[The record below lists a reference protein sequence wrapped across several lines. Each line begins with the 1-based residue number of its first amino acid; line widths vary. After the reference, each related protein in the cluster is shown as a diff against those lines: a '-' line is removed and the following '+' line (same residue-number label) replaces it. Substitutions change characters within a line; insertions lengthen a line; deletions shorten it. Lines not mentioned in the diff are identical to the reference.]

1 MVDES
6 AAVCGVAAAF
16 LTVASI
22 AVILRCYVRLCIVKA
37 FGWDDTVMIVS
48 MVFFA
53 ARLGMKAMLTS
64 QLFYVMFC
72 GCMIGGSLWGTGKHL
87 VDLTPKNRTV
97 AMEYWFL
104 CDIGYAVASILCKIS
119 VAIFL
124 LRVMVRPAHRRI
136 MYAVTVLTVIVGI
149 VFFIYMMIQCS
160 PVSYF
165 WTRMRGDT
173 DGKCGYVDE
182 IIITLYL
189 FSATSAIFDLTVGLL
204 PILLVRNLQMNKR
217 TKIAVAGLL
226 GMACIASVAIIIRIP
241 FVQTIRDQDFL
252 YATVQ
257 IAIWSNIETG
267 LAITAGSLATVRPLF
282 RVLNSR
288 TGSSYHVFD
297 SSGQG
302 RKRQHQF
309 PLGDVESNVNSHHDR
324 KRNPKDV
331 HLGTTISAGRNEVGA
346 SDFTTSS
353 TEQLTGKSSVPMRAI
368 SSIGVHRTFEVSTT
382 EVGS

>member
-6 AAVCGVAAAF
+6 AAVRGVAAAF
-16 LTVASI
+16 LAVASI

-37 FGWDDTVMIVS
+37 FGWDDTVMIFS
-48 MVFFA
+48 M
-53 ARLGMKAMLTS
+53 
-64 QLFYVMFC
+64 LFYVMFS

-87 VDLTPKNRTV
+87 VDLTPEHRAR

-104 CDIGYAVASILCKIS
+104 CDIGYVISSILCKIS

-124 LRVMVRPAHRRI
+124 LRVMVRPTHRRI
-136 MYAVTVLTVIVGI
+136 MYAVTALTVIVGFI
-149 VFFIYMMIQCS
+149 FFVYMLIQCS

-165 WTRMRGDT
+165 WTRMLGDT
-173 DGKCGYVDE
+173 SGKCGYVDA
-182 IIITLYL
+182 IIIMLYL
-189 FSATSAIFDLTVGLL
+189 FSVSSALFDLTVGLL

-241 FVQTIRDQDFL
+241 FVQTIRNQDFL

-282 RVLNSR
+282 RILHSR
-288 TGSSYHVFD
+288 NGSSYRIFD
-297 SSGQG
+297 SSGPQS

-309 PLGDVESNVNSHHDR
+309 SLGDLESNISRSGHDHR
-324 KRNPKDV
+324 INPKDV
-331 HLGTTISAGRNEVGA
+331 RHGTTSSAERNDDA
-346 SDFTTSS
+346 DFMTES
-353 TEQLTGKSSVPMRAI
+353 TEQLNGKSPSVPVR
-368 SSIGVHRTFEVSTT
+368 SLSKIGVHRTFEVSTSQA
-382 EVGS
+382 G

>member
-37 FGWDDTVMIVS
+37 FGWDDTVMIFS
-48 MVFFA
+48 M
-53 ARLGMKAMLTS
+53 
-64 QLFYVMFC
+64 LFYVMFS

-87 VDLTPKNRTV
+87 VDLTPEHRAR

-104 CDIGYAVASILCKIS
+104 CDIGYAIASILCKIS

-124 LRVMVRPAHRRI
+124 LRVMVRPSHRRI
-136 MYAVTVLTVIVGI
+136 MYAVTALTVIVGI
-149 VFFIYMMIQCS
+149 IFFVYMMIQCS

-165 WTRMRGDT
+165 WTRMLGDT
-173 DGKCGYVDE
+173 SGKCGYVDA
-182 IIITLYL
+182 IIIMLYL
-189 FSATSAIFDLTVGLL
+189 FSVSSAIFDLTVGLL

-282 RVLNSR
+282 RILHSR
-288 TGSSYHVFD
+288 NGSSYRIFD
-297 SSGQG
+297 SSGFQS
-302 RKRQHQF
+302 RRRQHQF
-309 PLGDVESNVNSHHDR
+309 SLGDLESNTSRSPYDPT
-324 KRNPKDV
+324 KSNPKDDR
-331 HLGTTISAGRNEVGA
+331 HGTTISAERNGA
-346 SDFTTSS
+346 SEFMTESM
-353 TEQLTGKSSVPMRAI
+353 EQLNGKSPSVPMR
-368 SSIGVHRTFEVSTT
+368 SLSKIGVHRTFEVSTSQA
-382 EVGS
+382 G

>member
-6 AAVCGVAAAF
+6 AAVRAVAAVF

-22 AVILRCYVRLCIVKA
+22 AVILRCYVRLCLVKA
-37 FGWDDTVMIVS
+37 FGWDDTVMILS
-48 MVFFA
+48 M
-53 ARLGMKAMLTS
+53 
-64 QLFYVMFC
+64 LFYVMFS

-87 VDLTPKNRTV
+87 ADLTPKHRTV

-104 CDIGYAVASILCKIS
+104 CDIGYAISSILCKIS

-136 MYAVTVLTVIVGI
+136 MYAVTALTVIVGI
-149 VFFIYMMIQCS
+149 IFFIFIMVQCS

-173 DGKCGYVDE
+173 NGKCGYLDA
-182 IIITLYL
+182 IIIMLYL
-189 FSATSAIFDLTVGLL
+189 FSVSSALFDLTVGLL

-282 RVLNSR
+282 RILHSR
-288 TGSSYHVFD
+288 NGSSYRIFD
-297 SSGQG
+297 SSGPLS
-302 RKRQHQF
+302 RKRHHRY
-309 PLGDVESNVNSHHDR
+309 PLGDLENNTSQSRHYHKSNPN
-324 KRNPKDV
+324 DV
-331 HLGTTISAGRNEVGA
+331 HLGTTISAERNDA
-346 SDFTTSS
+346 ADFMTLS
-353 TEQLTGKSSVPMRAI
+353 TEQLDEESHSVPTR
-368 SSIGVHRTFEVSTT
+368 SLSKIGVHRTFEVSTS
-382 EVGS
+382 EAGA

>member
-6 AAVCGVAAAF
+6 AAVRGVAAAF

-22 AVILRCYVRLCIVKA
+22 AVILRCYVRVCIVKA
-37 FGWDDTVMIVS
+37 FGWDDTVMILS
-48 MVFFA
+48 M
-53 ARLGMKAMLTS
+53 
-64 QLFYVMFC
+64 LFYVMFS

-87 VDLTPKNRTV
+87 VDLTPKHRTV

-104 CDIGYAVASILCKIS
+104 CDIGYAISSILCKIS

-124 LRVMVRPAHRRI
+124 LRVMVRPSHRRI
-136 MYAVTVLTVIVGI
+136 MYAVTALTVIVGF
-149 VFFIYMMIQCS
+149 VFFVFMLVQCS

-173 DGKCGYVDE
+173 AGKCGYIDA
-182 IIITLYL
+182 IIIMLYL
-189 FSATSAIFDLTVGLL
+189 FSATSALFDLTVGLL

-226 GMACIASVAIIIRIP
+226 GMACIASVAIITRIP

-267 LAITAGSLATVRPLF
+267 LAITAGSLATLRPLF
-282 RVLNSR
+282 RILHSR
-288 TGSSYHVFD
+288 TGSPYHIFD
-297 SSGQG
+297 SSGKG

-309 PLGDVESNVNSHHDR
+309 PLGDVESNVNSRHDR
-324 KRNPKDV
+324 KSNPKDV
-331 HLGTTISAGRNEVGA
+331 HLGTTISAARNEAEA
-346 SDFTTSS
+346 SA
-353 TEQLTGKSSVPMRAI
+353 EQLTGKSHSVPRPAI
-368 SSIGVHRTFEVSTT
+368 SEISVHRTFEVSTA